1 MDKIKYKELITNV
14 SDCLWE
20 VDKNGTYTFCS
31 ENVYHFLGFHSHEVI
46 GKTPFDFMSEE
57 EKKRVGQIFL
67 NYIDKKENIIDLE
80 NTHLH
85 KNGSEVTV
93 TTNAIPIIDKDGN
106 LLGYQGLDRDITN
119 SKRIERELQKQKDV
133 LEILFEKSSDGV
145 SILENNHFIQHNE
158 KIVSILGY
166 QSKKELLDIHPSKL
180 SPEFQPDG
188 QSSFKKAE
196 QMMNLA
202 IKNEGHIFEWMHIR
216 ANGEHFWAEIVL
228 TPISLGDKDI
238 IHVVWRDISKNKAM
252 EIELQ
257 NYTDQ
262 LNSKIE
268 EEVEKNRKKDQH
280 ILNQSRLAQMGEMI
294 SMIAHQWRQ
303 PLSSIAAISA
313 TLSLDITMDKYRE
326 DFFQQ
331 RLNDIGELS
340 KHLSST
346 IDDFRDFYKP
356 NKKQALVTL
365 DNVIQKAL
373 NIIGNSLENDNIRIT
388 SDYSSDIEI
397 SLFDNEIKQVL
408 LNILKNSQDNFKEKN
423 IEKARINISTKKNYI
438 SISDNGGG
446 IADNIL
452 EKIFDPYFST
462 KCEKDGTGLGLYM
475 SKMIIEE
482 HHNAILNVF
491 NQDNG
496 VCFTIEFFD

>member
-1 MDKIKYKELITNV
+1 
-14 SDCLWE
+14 
-20 VDKNGTYTFCS
+20 
-31 ENVYHFLGFHSHEVI
+31 
-46 GKTPFDFMSEE
+46 
-57 EKKRVGQIFL
+57 
-67 NYIDKKENIIDLE
+67 
-80 NTHLH
+80 
-85 KNGSEVTV
+85 
-93 TTNAIPIIDKDGN
+93 
-106 LLGYQGLDRDITN
+106 
-119 SKRIERELQKQKDV
+119 
-133 LEILFEKSSDGV
+133 
-145 SILENNHFIQHNE
+145 
-158 KIVSILGY
+158 
-166 QSKKELLDIHPSKL
+166 
-180 SPEFQPDG
+180 
-188 QSSFKKAE
+188 
-196 QMMNLA
+196 
-202 IKNEGHIFEWMHIR
+202 
-216 ANGEHFWAEIVL
+216 
-228 TPISLGDKDI
+228 
-238 IHVVWRDISKNKAM
+238 M